1 MVSLVTSGVITPYS
15 MRYVRVVITP
25 HSMRYPSVAITPYSM
40 RFASVVV
47 SLTIDVSTARMV
59 ANHRKWGLSV
69 PYRGRRTVSH
79 NLANIVLSLG

>member
-1 MVSLVTSGVITPYS
+1 

-25 HSMRYPSVAITPYSM
+25 YSMRYPSVAITPYSM
-40 RFASVVV
+40 RFARVVV

-69 PYRGRRTVSH
+69 PYSGWRTVSR
-79 NLANIVLSLG
+79 NLANVYCSL